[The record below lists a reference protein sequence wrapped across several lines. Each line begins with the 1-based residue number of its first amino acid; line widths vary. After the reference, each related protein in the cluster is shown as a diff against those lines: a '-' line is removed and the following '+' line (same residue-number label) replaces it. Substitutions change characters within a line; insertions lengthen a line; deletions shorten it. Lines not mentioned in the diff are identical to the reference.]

1 MQLVHDILIY
11 IVYLSPSN
19 WMDGPMENV
28 DPDAVENETG
38 IFWRTLYKLEKS
50 FQESPNPLKMAQK
63 VKGRVDDF
71 KEHLPMIGA
80 LFNPGLR
87 DRHWEKMST
96 IAEQDLRPNEVG
108 GCCVKLYISKGK
120 WWTDINS
127 LYCCVIALNF
137 TFWRKPLVHVG
148 ELSQVHLH
156 VHVHVLGII

>member
-1 MQLVHDILIY
+1 MQLVHDIHVHVLNIY

-108 GCCVKLYISKGK
+108 GCYVTLSKGK
-120 WWTDINS
+120 
-127 LYCCVIALNF
+127 LPYCCVI
-137 TFWRKPLVHVG
+137 
-148 ELSQVHLH
+148 
-156 VHVHVLGII
+156 VLLFGIKVWCM